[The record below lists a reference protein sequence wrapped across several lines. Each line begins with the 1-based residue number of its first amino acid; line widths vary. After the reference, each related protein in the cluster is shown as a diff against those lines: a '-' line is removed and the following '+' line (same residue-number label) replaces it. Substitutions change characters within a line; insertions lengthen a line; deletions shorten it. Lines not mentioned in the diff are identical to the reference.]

1 LIVSVAR
8 HVVTGRTRHLDYR
21 PPKAEMSFFRETATN
36 RCRLERADAAE
47 RDGAGRSLIL
57 DGGAM
62 RSAGNETATHGA
74 WPFEFSD
81 ATDDQA
87 GPVC

>member
-57 DGGAM
+57 DGGAT
-62 RSAGNETATHGA
+62 RSAEKRNGHAGA

-81 ATDDQA
+81 DADDQA